1 MDSLEATINNAVTV
15 AVATALQASEARVAR
30 NEERI
35 TQLVQQL
42 DETNHKFDAK
52 YNQLERKFDEK
63 TRALE
68 RALLRLH
75 GQQDNHEQKSRRW
88 NVRIENIPFDTDQ
101 KSETDDQLRA
111 KIKAECAKV
120 DIVLT
125 DADIARHHRSGK
137 PVLKNDQLQAQTI
150 VKLSNWRARKQ
161 FQRANKTAREKKVR
175 FFCANDLSRTRLE
188 LLQYARRKIDLAMAA
203 KFSEEER
210 RDRKIPDVDNVFTFS
225 TPDGQI
231 LLRIRQKVFPFTSE
245 EDFNELFRNNFNPN
259 CGRQSYV
266 EALSETATE
275 DRERPPSVPAI
286 EQPATVYWLD
296 NPVKPTRTEFS
307 KIPNI
312 EQWLAVSS
320 NVWVG
325 RDMGVLKNIGFG
337 NPFRIGVDGNRQ
349 EVIEK
354 FKKMCVPI
362 LSQNVPLMN
371 TLRSANSILCGC
383 RIHEHCHIDL
393 LLNLI

>member
-1 MDSLEATINNAVTV
+1 M
-15 AVATALQASEARVAR
+15 
-30 NEERI
+30 
-35 TQLVQQL
+35 
-42 DETNHKFDAK
+42 
-52 YNQLERKFDEK
+52 
-63 TRALE
+63 
-68 RALLRLH
+68 LRLH

-245 EDFNELFRNNFNPN
+245 EDFDELFCNNFNPN
-259 CGRQSYV
+259 RGRESYV

-286 EQPATVYWLD
+286 EQPATVY
-296 NPVKPTRTEFS
+296 
-307 KIPNI
+307 
-312 EQWLAVSS
+312 
-320 NVWVG
+320 
-325 RDMGVLKNIGFG
+325 
-337 NPFRIGVDGNRQ
+337 
-349 EVIEK
+349 
-354 FKKMCVPI
+354 
-362 LSQNVPLMN
+362 
-371 TLRSANSILCGC
+371 
-383 RIHEHCHIDL
+383 
-393 LLNLI
+393 